1 MQVLNRAK
9 LCSSPIFLL
18 ILQLHAVGFFFLP
31 LYRFK
36 IRKSKRTVLEGDL
49 QTYLMPATKCLK
61 YCQCGVNLNHSSI
74 NHSERKQVFYRTQL
88 AATVLVF
95 QDKICHKARRQPSY
109 HGNKQSAVN
118 HSCLSFSLAGH
129 RLNRIYIILYLVLS
143 NSASIFF

>member
-1 MQVLNRAK
+1 
-9 LCSSPIFLL
+9 
-18 ILQLHAVGFFFLP
+18 
-31 LYRFK
+31 
-36 IRKSKRTVLEGDL
+36 
-49 QTYLMPATKCLK
+49 MPATKCLK

-129 RLNRIYIILYLVLS
+129 RLNRIYIILYLVLK
-143 NSASIFF
+143 IQHRFFLNFIIYMLFFVALKGRTRNAQKVKTNKAAFQIIQHARQVKRT